1 MNNNSIFKKAF
12 TDSLPVLT
20 GYLCLGLGFGIL
32 MEARGYGLA
41 YIIPLSLFAFTGS
54 GQYLAAG
61 LMASDVS
68 LLGCAITIFA
78 VNARYLLYGFSMLD
92 DYKDIKYKPLM
103 IFWLTDETYA
113 LVNNEKTLPKKQHHQ
128 YAFYLSA
135 LDHSYWLIGT
145 IAGGIIGGLFSF
157 NTDGIDFVMTAL
169 FLTIFTEQ
177 WLSAKNHLPAII
189 GIICS
194 LIATIIFKGNMV
206 IPSMIAIIFI
216 LIITR
221 NLEVMNND

>member
-1 MNNNSIFKKAF
+1 MDKHTIFKKAF
-12 TDSLPVLT
+12 IDSLPVLT
-20 GYLCLGLGFGIL
+20 GYLCLGIGFGIL
-32 MEARGYGLA
+32 MKARGYGLA

-61 LMASDVS
+61 LLASDVS

-92 DYKDIKYKPLM
+92 DYRDIRFKPLM
-103 IFWLTDETYA
+103 VFWLTDETYA
-113 LVNNEKTLPKKQHHQ
+113 IINNEKALPKKQHHQ

-135 LDHSYWLIGT
+135 LDHSYWLAGT
-145 IAGGIIGGLFSF
+145 IAGGIIGGLFVF
-157 NTDGIDFVMTAL
+157 NTKGIDFVMTAL
-169 FLTIFTEQ
+169 FLTIMTEQ
-177 WLSAKNHLPAII
+177 WLNARNHLPAII
-189 GIICS
+189 GIACS
-194 LIATIIFKGNMV
+194 IIATLLFKGDMV

-221 NLEVMNND
+221 NLEAMNNE